1 MFVYYRRANVNQV
14 NEDEVIIISDSDES
28 IELKSPSDHILSD
41 SDSES
46 VELVKYCP
54 LKFLE

>member
-1 MFVYYRRANVNQV
+1 MYYRRANVNQV